1 MPDSELRAF
10 DALAA
15 HGRLSDLVAIVRAIA
30 TTAAEGRTSPW
41 TNAAKVRSLAEE
53 AKLTQED
60 AATPFGN
67 ALAVLERGPEDDS
80 ERALAKALW
89 AHAIAEAPPKG
100 PEEEDRVA
108 TDVLWLATHT
118 PFDAMPLLDRAL
130 GDASA
135 ELWEA
140 IADRIRR
147 VDQGKLPTL
156 GRGEA
161 LVACAALA
169 ESVSPAARKHAVKLA
184 TELKDQAMGRILS
197 TARTPPPEETLEGEL
212 GMAPRGAAATTALAV
227 TGLLF
232 LFHAVRLVA
241 RIALAYKR
249 PAELTVSASG
259 VHIHARTELLG
270 RTVRE
275 RDHVILRSALSRAT
289 RDVRF
294 PHLAFYAGLLA
305 LAIGSYVG
313 VATLIDGARAA
324 SPSLLLTGLLIVAAG
339 VLLEMILGSV
349 QPGVAGQ
356 CRVVLLPA
364 RGRVLCVTHVDPK
377 KADVALGLLEAK
389 RPS

>member
-1 MPDSELRAF
+1 MPDPELRAF

-15 HGRLSDLVAIVRAIA
+15 HGRLSDLVAIVRALA

-41 TNAAKVRSLAEE
+41 TSPEKVRAIAEE
-53 AKLTQED
+53 AKLTLAD
-60 AATPFGN
+60 AETPFGN
-67 ALAVLERGPEDDS
+67 ALAVLERGPENDS
-80 ERALAKALW
+80 ERALARALW

-100 PEEEDRVA
+100 SEEEDRVA

-135 ELWEA
+135 ELWNA

-147 VDQGKLPTL
+147 VDQGKAPAL

-169 ESVSPAARKHAVKLA
+169 ESASPTARKHAVKLA
-184 TELKDQAMGRILS
+184 AELKDQAMGRIL
-197 TARTPPPEETLEGEL
+197 TAATAPPEETLDGEL
-212 GMAPRGAAATTALAV
+212 GMAPRGPVATTALAV

-232 LFHAVRLVA
+232 AIHVVRLVA
-241 RIALAYKR
+241 RLALAYRR
-249 PAELTVSASG
+249 PAELTVSSSG
-259 VHIHARTELLG
+259 IHIHARTLLLG

-275 RDHVILRSALSRAT
+275 RDHVILRSGLTRAT
-289 RDVRF
+289 REVRF

-305 LAIGSYVG
+305 LALGSYLG

-339 VLLEMILGSV
+339 VLLEMVLGSV
-349 QPGVAGQ
+349 QPGAAGR

-364 RGRVLCVTHVDPK
+364 RGRVLCVTHLDPK
-377 KADVALGLLEAK
+377 KADLALGLLG
-389 RPS
+389 RR

>member
-1 MPDSELRAF
+1 MPDPELRAF

-41 TNAAKVRSLAEE
+41 TNAAKVRAIAEE
-53 AKLTQED
+53 AKLTQEE
-60 AATPFGN
+60 ATTPFGN
-67 ALAVLERGPEDDS
+67 ALAVLERGPEDDA

-100 PEEEDRVA
+100 PDEEDRVA
-108 TDVLWLATHT
+108 TDILWLATHT

-135 ELWEA
+135 EMWNA

-169 ESVSPAARKHAVKLA
+169 ESSSPVANKHAVKLA
-184 TELKDQAMGRILS
+184 AELKDQAMGRILA
-197 TARTPPPEETLEGEL
+197 ARNPPPEETLDGEL
-212 GMAPRGAAATTALAV
+212 GMTPRGPVATTALAL
-227 TGLLF
+227 TGILF
-232 LFHAVRLVA
+232 VLHATRLVA
-241 RIALAYKR
+241 RLALAYKR

-275 RDHVILRSALSRAT
+275 RDHVILRSALTRAT
-289 RDVRF
+289 REVRF
-294 PHLAFYAGLLA
+294 PHLPFYAGLLA

-339 VLLEMILGSV
+339 VLLEMVLGSV
-349 QPGVAGQ
+349 QPGALGQ

-364 RGRVLCVTHVDPK
+364 RGRSLCVTHLDPK
-377 KADVALGLLEAK
+377 KADTALGLLSK
-389 RPS
+389 R

>member
-1 MPDSELRAF
+1 MPDPELRAF

-15 HGRLSDLVAIVRAIA
+15 HGRLADLVAIARAIA
-30 TTAAEGRTSPW
+30 TTAAEGRLSPW
-41 TNAAKVRSLAEE
+41 SNATNAAKVRTLAEE

-60 AATPFGN
+60 SATPFGN
-67 ALAVLERGPEDDS
+67 ALAVLERGPEDDA

-100 PEEEDRVA
+100 REEEDRVA

-130 GDASA
+130 GEASA
-135 ELWEA
+135 ELWDA
-140 IADRIRR
+140 ITDRIRR

-156 GRGEA
+156 GRAEA

-169 ESVSPAARKHAVKLA
+169 ESVSPAARKLA
-184 TELKDQAMGRILS
+184 ARLVTELKDQAMTRILA
-197 TARTPPPEETLEGEL
+197 ARSSPPEETLQGEL
-212 GMAPRGAAATTALAV
+212 GMTPRGPILTTLLAV
-227 TGLLF
+227 TGILF
-232 LFHAVRLVA
+232 VVHALRLIA

-249 PAELTVSASG
+249 PTELTVSESG
-259 VHIHARTELLG
+259 IHVHARTELLG
-270 RTVRE
+270 RIIQE
-275 RDHVILRSALSRAT
+275 RDHVILRSALRRAT

-305 LAIGSYVG
+305 LAIGSYLG

-349 QPGVAGQ
+349 KPGMEGR

-364 RGRVLCVTHVDPK
+364 RGQVLCVTEVDPK
-377 KADVALGLLEAK
+377 RADVALGLLSK
-389 RPS
+389 K

>member
-1 MPDSELRAF
+1 VR
-10 DALAA
+10 ALA
-15 HGRLSDLVAIVRAIA
+15 D
-30 TTAAEGRTSPW
+30 
-41 TNAAKVRSLAEE
+41 E

-60 AATPFGN
+60 SATPFGN
-67 ALAVLERGPEDDS
+67 ALAILERGPEDDA

-100 PEEEDRVA
+100 REEEDRVA

-130 GDASA
+130 GEASA
-135 ELWEA
+135 ELWDA
-140 IADRIRR
+140 ITDRIRR

-169 ESVSPAARKHAVKLA
+169 ESTSPPARKLAAKLA
-184 TELKDQAMGRILS
+184 TELKDQAMARIL
-197 TARTPPPEETLEGEL
+197 ATPTPEQSSPPEETLQGEL
-212 GMAPRGAAATTALAV
+212 GMTPRGPIVTTLFAVSGVLFVVHAL
-227 TGLLF
+227 
-232 LFHAVRLVA
+232 RLVA
-241 RIALAYKR
+241 RVALAYKR
-249 PAELTVSASG
+249 PTELTISESG
-259 VHIHARTELLG
+259 VHVHARTELLG
-270 RTVRE
+270 RIVRE
-275 RDHVILRSALSRAT
+275 RDHVILRSALRRAT

-305 LAIGSYVG
+305 LAIGSYLG

-349 QPGVAGQ
+349 KPGMEGR

-364 RGRVLCVTHVDPK
+364 RGQVLCVTQVDPK
-377 KADVALGLLEAK
+377 RADLALGLLSK
-389 RPS
+389 R